1 MIGKRLRLG
10 DTIGLISPASPENIE
25 AIKKAILF
33 LNNLG
38 FNVIEGKHLYDR
50 WGYLAGKDKD
60 RASDI
65 MEMFK
70 NKAVDMIL
78 CVRGGYGSS
87 RLLPYLDY
95 DIIKKN
101 PKIFAGFSDITVFL
115 NAFYEKG
122 GLTTFHSPMGTSNLE
137 DVVTFKSFMFT
148 FMEGYKPYTI
158 KNPDEFKTSCINPG
172 IAKGDLIGGNLGL
185 ICNSLGTPY
194 EIDMK
199 DKILFIEEVNEAPYR
214 VDRILTQL
222 LLSNKLKQCK
232 GIILG
237 QFKDCDLPHYE
248 RSLTLE
254 EVLEDRLYNLDIPMF
269 SGFCS
274 GHDYPKL
281 TIPIGAR
288 VRMDAELGIISIL
301 DAVVE

>member
-1 MIGKRLRLG
+1 MLGKRLCLG

-25 AIKKAILF
+25 SIQKGISF
-33 LNNLG
+33 LKNQG
-38 FNVIEGKHLYDR
+38 FNIIEGTHLYDN

-70 NKAVDMIL
+70 NQDVDMIL
-78 CVRGGYGSS
+78 CIRGGYGSS

-95 DIIKKN
+95 DMIKTH

-115 NAFYEKG
+115 NSFYEKCE
-122 GLTTFHSPMGTSNLE
+122 LTTFHSPMGSSKLE
-137 DVVTFKSFMFT
+137 DIETFKSFMFT
-148 FMEGYKPYTI
+148 LMEGYKPYTI
-158 KNPDEFKTSCINPG
+158 KNPPEFTTQCIV
-172 IAKGDLIGGNLGL
+172 KGVVEGNLIGGNLGL

-199 DKILFIEEVNEAPYR
+199 DKIIFLEEVGEEPYR

-222 LLSNKLKQCK
+222 LLAEKLQQCK

-237 QFKDCDLPHYE
+237 QFKGCDLPHYE
-248 RSLTLE
+248 KSLTLQ
-254 EVLEDRLYNLDIPMF
+254 EVFQDRLYNLDIPIF

-281 TIPIGAR
+281 TLPIGAI
-288 VRMDAELGIISIL
+288 VKMDSEAGVIHVTE
-301 DAVVE
+301 AVVR